1 MTVSSSAPVPPAP
14 GLLRPESYLCGHWQG
29 GEGGELLRD
38 AVYGRPVAALPGGR
52 VDFAAALAYGRDQ
65 GAALRRLTF
74 HDRARR
80 LRALG
85 TYLMERKEAY
95 YALNLLTGATRRDGW
110 VDIEGG
116 IGTLFS
122 YASMARR
129 ELPDER
135 FWPDGKVE
143 VLGRGGTFVG
153 RHLLVPRE
161 GVAVQINAFNFP
173 VWGML
178 EKLAPAFIA
187 GMPTLVK
194 PAPQTAYL
202 TERVARDIVAS
213 GLLPEGSLQLVVGE
227 PGDLLDHL
235 EEQDLVAFTGSAAT
249 AARLRVH
256 PNVVA
261 RSVPFNAEAD
271 SLNASV
277 LGLTVRPEDPEFAL
291 YVRELAREMTGK
303 AGQKCTAIRRAIV
316 PRGLVEAVTDALRA
330 ELDKVTLGD
339 PARDDVRMGALVS
352 AAQRDRVRESLE
364 RLRQDAEVVIGG
376 EGQERELRGGDR
388 EQGAFFDPVVLRCDD
403 PLRASGPHELEVFG
417 PVATL
422 LPYDTLDDAVR
433 LGKRGRGSLAGSAVT
448 HDRAEAT
455 DLVLGLASTHGRLL
469 VLNRDDA
476 KESTG
481 HGSPLPQLLHGGPG
495 RAGGGAELGGL
506 SGVRHHMN
514 RVAVQADPTTLSA
527 ITREHVPGA
536 QVQEDTVH
544 PFRKTFDEIKVG
556 DSLLTHRRTVTEAD
570 IVNFA
575 GLTGDH
581 FYAHVDEIGAR
592 EGIFGR
598 RVAHG
603 YFLISAAAG
612 QFVSPAPGPV
622 LANYGLENLRF
633 TEPVGIGD
641 TIRTRLTCK
650 RRIRKDLR
658 PSEVRPTGVVEWHAE
673 ITNQHGGLVA
683 TYDVLTLVERARD
696 GFDPP
701 LPEAEAAEA

>member
-1 MTVSSSAPVPPAP
+1 MTQSITSE
-14 GLLRPESYLCGHWQG
+14 LLRPASYVSGSWHANADGQVLV
-29 GEGGELLRD
+29 D
-38 AVYGRPVAALPGGR
+38 AVYGRPVAVISSEG
-52 VDFAAALAYGRDQ
+52 VDFGGALAYGRRA
-65 GAALRRLTF
+65 GGALRRMTF
-74 HDRARR
+74 HERARA

-85 TYLMERKEAY
+85 AFLMERKEAY
-95 YALNLLTGATRRDGW
+95 YAMSTLTGATRRDSW

-122 YASMARR
+122 YASAARR

-143 VLGRGGTFVG
+143 RLGREGTFVG

-178 EKLAPAFIA
+178 EKFAPAFIG
-187 GMPTLVK
+187 GMPSLVK

-202 TERVARDIVAS
+202 TERVVRDIVAS
-213 GLLPEGSLQLVVGE
+213 GLIPEGTLQLVTGE
-227 PGDLLDHL
+227 PGSLLDHV
-235 EEQDLVAFTGSAAT
+235 EEQDVVAFTGSAAT

-256 PNVVA
+256 PAIVG

-277 LGLTVRPEDPEFAL
+277 LGLSVKPEDPEFAL
-291 YVRELAREMTGK
+291 FVREVAREMTGK
-303 AGQKCTAIRRAIV
+303 AGQKCTAIRRAMV
-316 PRGLVEAVTDALRA
+316 PISLIEAVTEGLRR
-330 ELDKVTLGD
+330 ELAKVTLGD

-352 AAQRDRVRESLE
+352 VEQRERVRETLAKLAVETRVLIS
-364 RLRQDAEVVIGG
+364 G
-376 EGQERELRGGDR
+376 EATLLGGDR
-388 EQGAFFDPVVLRCDD
+388 EKGAFLDPTVLLCES
-403 PLRASGPHELEVFG
+403 PLTARGPHELEAFG
-417 PVATL
+417 PVVTL
-422 LPYDTLDDAVR
+422 LPYDSHDDAVH
-433 LGKRGRGSLAGSAVT
+433 LTKLGRGSLAGSIVT

-455 DLVLGLASTHGRLL
+455 ELVLGMASSHGRLL
-469 VLNRDDA
+469 VLNRDNA
-476 KESTG
+476 KENTG
-481 HGSPLPQLLHGGPG
+481 HGSPLPQLNHGGPG
-495 RAGGGAELGGL
+495 RAGGGSELGGL
-506 SGVRHHMN
+506 SAVRHHMN
-514 RVAVQADPTTLSA
+514 RVAVQADPSTLTS
-527 ITREHVPGA
+527 ITREFVPGA
-536 QVQEDTVH
+536 DVQEDVVH
-544 PFRKTFDEIKVG
+544 PFRKSFDEIQVG

-581 FYAHVDEIGAR
+581 FYAHVDEIGAK

-612 QFVSPAPGPV
+612 MFVSPAPGPV

-633 TEPVGIGD
+633 IEPVGIGD

-650 RRIRKDLR
+650 RKIRKDLR
-658 PSEVRPTGVVEWHAE
+658 PGETRPTGVVEWRSE
-673 ITNQHGGLVA
+673 ITNQDGALVA
-683 TYDVLTLVERARD
+683 TYDILTLVERSRD
-696 GFDPP
+696 AFDPP
-701 LPEAEAAEA
+701 VEVPGAPA